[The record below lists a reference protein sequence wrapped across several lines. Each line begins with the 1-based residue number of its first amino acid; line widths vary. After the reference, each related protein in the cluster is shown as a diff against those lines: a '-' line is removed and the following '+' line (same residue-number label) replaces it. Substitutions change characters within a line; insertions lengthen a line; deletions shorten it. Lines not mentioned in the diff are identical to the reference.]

1 MLACLWV
8 YDLFILFLCIIRH
21 QDCITMEPNFISV
34 INFDCGSKML
44 PRSQKCTFKL
54 WRNSNKNSWL
64 SVSPLLRLFLLLHF
78 QHVLI
83 SISHPGLSPFG
94 SLPSTAI
101 QTREVWRYPQVE
113 ATQSELRGL
122 PSQDHQSH
130 WRRVSCCCQGNAL
143 NVSVLIYYFVA
154 HWRMHCC
161 PYYHYCGI
169 TKLLWFE

>member
-1 MLACLWV
+1 MSNKI

-21 QDCITMEPNFISV
+21 QDCFTMEPNFIRV
-34 INFDCGSKML
+34 IKFDCGLKML

-64 SVSPLLRLFLLLHF
+64 SVSLLQLFLLLHL
-78 QHVLI
+78 QNVLS
-83 SISHPGLSPFG
+83 SISHPCLSPFG

-122 PSQDHQSH
+122 PSQDHKSH

-143 NVSVLIYYFVA
+143 PDECICTYYFVA
-154 HWRMHCC
+154 HWRMHSCS
-161 PYYHYCGI
+161 YYHYFGI
-169 TKLLWFE
+169 TNLLWFE

>member
-1 MLACLWV
+1 M
-8 YDLFILFLCIIRH
+8 
-21 QDCITMEPNFISV
+21 SV
-34 INFDCGSKML
+34 INFDCGSKMM
-44 PRSQKCTFKL
+44 PRSQKCTQPFKL
-54 WRNSNKNSWL
+54 WGNSNKNSWL
-64 SVSPLLRLFLLLHF
+64 SGSPLHQLFLLLHL

-130 WRRVSCCCQGNAL
+130 WRRVSCCCRGNAL
-143 NVSVLIYYFVA
+143 PDECIGTYHFVT
-154 HWRMHCC
+154 HWITWRMHSCS
-161 PYYHYCGI
+161 YYHYCGI
-169 TKLLWFE
+169 TNLLWFE